1 MAVSSSSG
9 SSGSVGVGW
18 GGVARRVITAHKG
31 IGPTIQAMSG
41 NQLELHKSI
50 SLQSSGGVVAVIVP
64 EIVSKKNYFHLSEK
78 LSVYSNYV
86 YCTVNHVS
94 SPRRLRFKC

>member
-1 MAVSSSSG
+1 M
-9 SSGSVGVGW
+9 
-18 GGVARRVITAHKG
+18 ARRVITAHKG

-50 SLQSSGGVVAVIVP
+50 SLQSSGGVVAVIVL

-78 LSVYSNYV
+78 LSVYSNYLYV
-86 YCTVNHVS
+86 CMCTVQ
-94 SPRRLRFKC
+94 